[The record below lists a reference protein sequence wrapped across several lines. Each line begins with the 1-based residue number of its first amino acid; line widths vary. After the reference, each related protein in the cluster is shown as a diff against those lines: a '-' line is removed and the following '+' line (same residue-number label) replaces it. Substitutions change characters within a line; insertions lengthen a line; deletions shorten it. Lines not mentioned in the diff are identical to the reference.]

1 MLKMKLKDYFMAHN
15 FKIFM
20 HQTADNL
27 NIDLLGDF
35 DGSSAF
41 ELINLLKDNLN
52 SAKRIFIDTKNLKKI
67 YPFGQEVF
75 NWNFSKLR
83 DHRINIQF
91 VGSNAFQIVTSW
103 FHLINE
109 VTTTKDMMHEE
120 KGYERGQKWGPIR
133 KEEHMSAWAILHP
146 LCFHISTKNLIL
158 MLKYLI
164 IAWEAFVLNQI
175 FPSNQEQ
182 PSSLE

>member
-1 MLKMKLKDYFMAHN
+1 MAHN

-52 SAKRIFIDTKNLKKI
+52 GAKRIFIDTKNLKKI

-91 VGSNAFQIVTSW
+91 VGSNAFQIVTS
-103 FHLINE
+103 
-109 VTTTKDMMHEE
+109 
-120 KGYERGQKWGPIR
+120 
-133 KEEHMSAWAILHP
+133 
-146 LCFHISTKNLIL
+146 
-158 MLKYLI
+158 
-164 IAWEAFVLNQI
+164 
-175 FPSNQEQ
+175 
-182 PSSLE
+182 

>member
-1 MLKMKLKDYFMAHN
+1 MAHN

-20 HQTADNL
+20 HQTTDIL

-75 NWNFSKLR
+75 NRNFSKLR

-91 VGSNAFQIVTSW
+91 VGSNAFQIVTS
-103 FHLINE
+103 
-109 VTTTKDMMHEE
+109 
-120 KGYERGQKWGPIR
+120 
-133 KEEHMSAWAILHP
+133 
-146 LCFHISTKNLIL
+146 
-158 MLKYLI
+158 
-164 IAWEAFVLNQI
+164 
-175 FPSNQEQ
+175 
-182 PSSLE
+182 